1 MSSTQPHHQQLK
13 NLLSQGD
20 WDNAQ
25 ALWLELAE
33 QFSDQPEF
41 LLLLVKEFA
50 DVGQSALAAEL
61 ASLITDSIKA
71 SGKYREWLYAL
82 KLQAEA
88 KHTDKQLRADIRE
101 AFSQIHQSD
110 PRLKTTAAH
119 RHRPGGS
126 PFRPSGGGLLP
137 TEKLGL
143 WSREILRHH
152 ARTNRRELRA

>member
-1 MSSTQPHHQQLK
+1 MSSTQSHHQQLK

-50 DVGQSALAAEL
+50 DAGQSPLAAEL
-61 ASLITDSIKA
+61 ASLITESIKA
-71 SGKYREWLYAL
+71 SGKHREWLYAL

-88 KHTDKQLRADIRE
+88 KSSDKQLRSDSRE
-101 AFSQIHQSD
+101 ALSQIHQSD
-110 PRLKTTAAH
+110 PRLKTILAVAELDQNRT
-119 RHRPGGS
+119 P
-126 PFRPSGGGLLP
+126 LP
-137 TEKLGL
+137 K
-143 WSREILRHH
+143 
-152 ARTNRRELRA
+152 A